1 MIIPEYRGKEIFK
14 NADIAIPAG
23 GVVQSSEEAV
33 GVARDIGTPVVVKAQ
48 ITAGGRGKAGFVK
61 GAQSAEEAG
70 VFASEMLGRTHKGLL
85 IEELLVEESLDI
97 KKEMYLSL
105 FLHSR
110 SGCAVLMFCA
120 DGGVEIEQIARE
132 TPEKLLKWS
141 IPDLS
146 CLREFHVRD
155 QLRGMGLRGTMLSKV
170 TDVAFRLCRTFLT
183 SDLMLAEINPLVLLG
198 DDRVIA
204 ADSKVEVD
212 SNALYRHPYLNFS
225 DRDLSDPVE
234 KRGREIGVTYIGLE
248 GDIGIVAS
256 GAGLAMNTMDI
267 LQDRGLSA
275 ANFLET
281 GGGITAALI
290 ENAINLLLNEDR
302 VRGVIVNLYGGVN
315 PMLAAANGI
324 IAAQKTN
331 IKNIPLVVKILG
343 NQQEEAWALVE
354 SCNIPMIKSPHTEE
368 AVDRLVGMLEVRS

>member
-14 NADIAIPAG
+14 NAGIAIPAG

-105 FLHSR
+105 LLHSR

-146 CLREFHVRD
+146 RLREFHVRD
-155 QLRGMGLRGTMLSKV
+155 QLLGMGLRGAMLSKV

-198 DDRVIA
+198 DGRVIA

-212 SNALYRHPYLNFS
+212 SNALYRHPSFNFA

-302 VRGVIVNLYGGVN
+302 VRGVIINLYGGVN
-315 PMLAAANGI
+315 PMLEAAKGI
-324 IAAQKTN
+324 VAAQKTN
-331 IKNIPLVVKILG
+331 TKNIPLVVKILG

-354 SCNIPMIKSPHTEE
+354 SCHIPMIKSPHTEE
-368 AVDRLVGMLEVRS
+368 AVDRLVRMLEVKS